1 MIREAALDP
10 PPRPARSRGRGGA
23 SLPGR
28 GPGRRDA
35 FRGRD
40 RAQGPELGSVG
51 TGGRGRHRPC
61 HRPRRVRPPPATRIP
76 RALPP
81 LRRAPDHESRAVHGS
96 RRPRRGRLPAHP
108 EEGRGRRA
116 LALPSGA
123 RTLAPDRRRHAGQRV
138 HGDGLL
144 LRRPR
149 PSGASLRGLHPGGR
163 RADGRRPLLEGRGEP
178 EREGGA
184 LRADRAVGPK
194 GQLRPPP
201 MEDVRAL
208 RCPLEDAPRP
218 GGATDGGAM
227 VHHEIA
233 HDEPRAASHDR
244 AVPRRDPHRP
254 QGQPRGVHR
263 PQSREALSGM
273 RPRAATLALGLLVAR
288 VERPAHA
295 QEREDRFQFGGW
307 VRTSL
312 EDGLSRAG
320 YHPDAPDPLEIP
332 RDQLVARQQLHLRE
346 RYARGKSFEVVVS
359 GLLSHGLFESDAS
372 SSDPW
377 LLVNGRQARTR
388 FDSELR
394 EAWVGLYSKR
404 IDFRVG
410 NQRVAWGHVDA
421 FTPNDVVNARDIRDP
436 VLSETELRQQPTF
449 MMRADASLGF
459 GSLQVIAAP
468 FFRADRYDVYGP
480 NWAFLQIDAPR
491 GYRGLMTGLTQ
502 GAGLSIEEAG
512 RVLLSDRGAPAD
524 NLSGTEAGVR
534 FDWRIG
540 GVDISHYYHQGFHG
554 TPDFQVAPSLGALL
568 DATDWSAVTTEQ
580 ARALLAGIDSTR
592 PVTTRWRRR
601 HHVGLGATTTTGRLV
616 LRLDAAH
623 EHPGLFYDLR

>member
-1 MIREAALDP
+1 
-10 PPRPARSRGRGGA
+10 
-23 SLPGR
+23 
-28 GPGRRDA
+28 
-35 FRGRD
+35 
-40 RAQGPELGSVG
+40 
-51 TGGRGRHRPC
+51 
-61 HRPRRVRPPPATRIP
+61 
-76 RALPP
+76 
-81 LRRAPDHESRAVHGS
+81 
-96 RRPRRGRLPAHP
+96 
-108 EEGRGRRA
+108 
-116 LALPSGA
+116 
-123 RTLAPDRRRHAGQRV
+123 
-138 HGDGLL
+138 
-144 LRRPR
+144 
-149 PSGASLRGLHPGGR
+149 
-163 RADGRRPLLEGRGEP
+163 
-178 EREGGA
+178 
-184 LRADRAVGPK
+184 
-194 GQLRPPP
+194 
-201 MEDVRAL
+201 
-208 RCPLEDAPRP
+208 
-218 GGATDGGAM
+218 
-227 VHHEIA
+227 
-233 HDEPRAASHDR
+233 
-244 AVPRRDPHRP
+244 
-254 QGQPRGVHR
+254 
-263 PQSREALSGM
+263 M

-388 FDSELR
+388 FDAELR

-410 NQRVAWGHVDA
+410 NQRVAWGHADA
-421 FTPNDVVNARDIRDP
+421 FTPNDVVNARDLRDP

-616 LRLDAAH
+616 LRLDAAY
-623 EHPGLFYDLR
+623 EHPGLFYDRRLNGWRSPTAQAVLGVELASGDPGKTLLVELFHQWIHDPLPPGGLLYNGRGTSALAVLTRWTWRDRVEIEPRAVVTLSPGSCLLRPQVAWKRDPLTVRAGLVLLGGHDLSYGGWFRRNKSVYVMLKRAF